1 MAFSHRLCPPLVLA
15 SLLLLPLAARPVL
28 AEDQPAAPEEKGFW
42 EQETLTGEWG
52 GIRPALLEHG
62 VKINGTYTAEVLG
75 NVSGGL
81 RRAAVAESLLQI
93 DMEADLEKAMGW
105 KGGLFHVTGYHIE
118 GRQLSANFLGGNL
131 MTVRDIEAAPSTRL
145 YSLWLQQ
152 SVLDD
157 MVSLRA
163 GQIPMQ
169 EEFFNSTY
177 AAFLLNGAFGWPVGF
192 SANMPSGGSGYP
204 IANLG
209 TRLKVQATD
218 QLALLAGV
226 FSGNVAPG
234 TNVGNDAQ
242 KRNRSGTDMRLD
254 QPPVWFGEADFG
266 INQEKDAAGLPTML
280 KLGGWYYNGR
290 ATDQRYDL
298 AGVSLGSAASS
309 GQAKTYRGN
318 WAVYGIVDTLLW
330 REAGTVD
337 NGLGFFLRATFLP
350 DDRNQLPYAFDTGL
364 TYKGPFE
371 GRDDDVA
378 ALGFAFGSMSSA
390 LAARDAD
397 ARRFGTATAPD
408 HDFEAALELT
418 YRYQMT
424 PWWTIVPDAQYIF
437 HPGGNATLPDRPSTP
452 IPDAA
457 VLGLR
462 TVFKL

>member
-1 MAFSHRLCPPLVLA
+1 MIHRRYRAYAPLVLA
-15 SLLLLPLAARPVL
+15 GLLAMPLIVAQPVR
-28 AEDQPAAPEEKGFW
+28 AEETEEKGLW
-42 EQETLTGEWG
+42 ERETLTGEWG
-52 GIRPALLEHG
+52 GLRPTLAGHG
-62 VKINGTYTAEVLG
+62 IKAAGTYTGETLG

-81 RRAAVAESLLQI
+81 RRRAIAESLLQI
-93 DMEADLEKAMGW
+93 DVDADLEKAVGW

-152 SVLDD
+152 SILDD
-157 MVSLRA
+157 MVSVRA

-169 EEFFNSTY
+169 EEFFVSTY
-177 AAFLLNGAFGWPVGF
+177 AAYLVNGAFGWPVGF

-204 IANLG
+204 VANLG
-209 TRLKVQATD
+209 TRLKVQATE
-218 QLALLAGV
+218 QLAVLTGV
-226 FSGNVAPG
+226 FTGNVAPG

-242 KRNRSGTDMRLD
+242 KRNRSGVDMRVD
-254 QPPVWFGEADFG
+254 QPPVWFGEVDYG

-290 ATDQRYDL
+290 ATDQRYDV
-298 AGVSLGSAASS
+298 AGVSLGSAAA
-309 GQAKTYRGN
+309 GTAKTYRGN
-318 WAVYGIVDTLLW
+318 WAVYGIIDRMLW
-330 REAGTVD
+330 KREGTVD
-337 NGLGFFLRATFLP
+337 NGIGFFLRATILP
-350 DDRNQLPYAFDTGL
+350 EDRNQLPYAFDTGL
-364 TYKGPFE
+364 TFKGPFE

-378 ALGFAFGSMSSA
+378 AIGFAFGRMSPA
-390 LAARDAD
+390 LAARDSD
-397 ARRFGTATAPD
+397 ARRFATATAPD
-408 HDFEAALELT
+408 HDFEAALELS
-418 YRYQMT
+418 YRYQVT

-437 HPGGNATLPDRPSTP
+437 HPGGNATLPDRPATP